1 MQASVAGQL
10 TEKASQAVDPEPK
23 SSLETDHADSKV
35 ISRDFFWDQLIK
47 LLTSGMLLIAALD
60 IITSL
65 TTEPVKCQ
73 APNHF
78 TRDQSAFVNSYCSE
92 KTPKVD
98 YFLFYIVGQAI
109 VLVGPHVLWRSWFS
123 GKLAHFMSVSLSLDR
138 HRSNDTGEYVQDNF
152 VKLKV
157 LETSFGK
164 SKVMHRAYFAKVL
177 LQFLCIFVACVCS
190 WAPFYEPQRKLFR
203 LFHPVF
209 DCQYTGPPT
218 DYPNLENYIFNV
230 KCVVPALRSHYAV
243 WIINFILL
251 GGTIICLCFAI
262 VWWTIPH
269 KLLNWRD
276 ATMFSLQSGIGHD
289 HYHNSTMCPFTFR
302 IRTDLDFLLLR
313 LYDQDE
319 GYGNVLHELL
329 IISKKADIMHK
340 AKETLSL
347 IRGNEATGKA
357 DSDPSGKP
365 IKFRVKAIGP
375 TVVKASWKPPVG
387 RTVSLYVISYR
398 KASDPERLNKEEEIK
413 AQYYKEVDN
422 EYKYEIREL
431 HPLTSYLFTIRGDST
446 ADSDAEKG
454 DPTLPLSLLTPSE
467 KEWKLLSKLSP
478 LIPTIILEDT
488 ECKYADGIFKDF
500 KSSQLMGSHYALTD
514 VLLSIARSEDYGVSK
529 NSSVIA
535 VDLTF
540 GGDGYSIALVGI
552 RDDCKMVSLNLD
564 PNYLNEKKSSDHRT
578 FDSGIHTIK
587 TLTDIYAQPSQI
599 GAQFST
605 DFIARCLQE
614 KEKDV
619 HYGQAM
625 NTVQF
630 FVVGPFTDPD
640 RVMTVHWFLYF
651 LVRGGFVDFNA
662 TLIVI
667 RPIQVGGK
675 DVKHKFQDFRAI
687 SPWGRKMQDS
697 LKLKCGN
704 TTCIFRI
711 SLYKVTK
718 WPCGVCEQL
727 ASDIIDVTYD
737 RCKCV
742 DKVCKK
748 CEPDIPEE
756 IGDICLNHRESVRI
770 KTCLLCKKKMPESVD
785 IMYEDCNCTISVCRE
800 CEGDIPSKIGPVCSK
815 HPQNARKDN

>member
-47 LLTSGMLLIAALD
+47 VLTSGMLLIAALD

-78 TRDQSAFVNSYCSE
+78 TRDQSAFMNSYCSE

-157 LETSFGK
+157 LETTFAK
-164 SKVMHRAYFAKVL
+164 SKVMHRVYFAKVL

-190 WAPFYEPQRKLFR
+190 WAPFYEPPRTLYQ

-289 HYHNSTMCPFTFR
+289 HYHSNTLCPVTFR

-329 IISKKADIMHK
+329 IISTKADIMHK

-347 IRGNEATGKA
+347 IRGNDATGKA
-357 DSDPSGKP
+357 ESGANSG
-365 IKFRVKAIGP
+365 ICHI
-375 TVVKASWKPPVG
+375 
-387 RTVSLYVISYR
+387 TVSSTCTC
-398 KASDPERLNKEEEIK
+398 
-413 AQYYKEVDN
+413 
-422 EYKYEIREL
+422 
-431 HPLTSYLFTIRGDST
+431 TSST
-446 ADSDAEKG
+446 PACTHTCMHTRMHTHTHTHKHTNTNTHTHTCTHTCVCAH
-454 DPTLPLSLLTPSE
+454 TRTHTRTH
-467 KEWKLLSKLSP
+467 
-478 LIPTIILEDT
+478 IPTHAPT
-488 ECKYADGIFKDF
+488 
-500 KSSQLMGSHYALTD
+500 H
-514 VLLSIARSEDYGVSK
+514 ARTHK
-529 NSSVIA
+529 
-535 VDLTF
+535 
-540 GGDGYSIALVGI
+540 
-552 RDDCKMVSLNLD
+552 
-564 PNYLNEKKSSDHRT
+564 
-578 FDSGIHTIK
+578 HTH
-587 TLTDIYAQPSQI
+587 THTH
-599 GAQFST
+599 T
-605 DFIARCLQE
+605 H
-614 KEKDV
+614 V
-619 HYGQAM
+619 H
-625 NTVQF
+625 TKH
-630 FVVGPFTDPD
+630 
-640 RVMTVHWFLYF
+640 VHVY
-651 LVRGGFVDFNA
+651 N
-662 TLIVI
+662 I
-667 RPIQVGGK
+667 
-675 DVKHKFQDFRAI
+675 
-687 SPWGRKMQDS
+687 
-697 LKLKCGN
+697 
-704 TTCIFRI
+704 
-711 SLYKVTK
+711 
-718 WPCGVCEQL
+718 
-727 ASDIIDVTYD
+727 
-737 RCKCV
+737 
-742 DKVCKK
+742 
-748 CEPDIPEE
+748 
-756 IGDICLNHRESVRI
+756 
-770 KTCLLCKKKMPESVD
+770 
-785 IMYEDCNCTISVCRE
+785 
-800 CEGDIPSKIGPVCSK
+800 
-815 HPQNARKDN
+815 